1 MLKSVIFDF
10 DGVVID
16 TEIIYLESVK
26 EYLSTLGIQT
36 TIQDIQY
43 IVGMKMDAITKDLK
57 KQFNLINYS
66 LDELILGQRKVFNQK
81 MESNEITLMTGLLN
95 FLNELRSRNIKCIL
109 ASSSSR
115 IYLCQLLSRF
125 KIDEYFDRII
135 SGEEVKKSKPNPDIF
150 LKAIEE
156 SGIEKKD
163 TIIIE
168 DSINGIRAGIRAG
181 ITVFGFKGS
190 LLWQNTSE
198 ANFEVS
204 NFRELSE
211 ILFE

>member
-81 MESNEITLMTGLLN
+81 MESNEITLMTGLIN

-168 DSINGIRAGIRAG
+168 DSVNGIRAGIRAG